1 MGLINNPIKALEDAR
16 NKTPFLEKVVG
27 RLEAI
32 IDSKLSEIE
41 NMSLTQSRKVVDD
54 LEKLVKIYQLL
65 SGGATERSENINRD
79 QHAMQ
84 IQVLIKELKKGGDQ
98 KALPT
103 MDDVIDAAFDVLDNE
118 DNQNE

>member
-16 NKTPFLEKVVG
+16 NRTPFLEKVVG

-32 IDSKLSEIE
+32 IESKLSEIE
-41 NMSLTQSRKVVDD
+41 NMSLIQSRKVVDD

-65 SGGATERSENINRD
+65 SGGATERNENINRD

-84 IQVLIKELKKGGDQ
+84 IQVLIKELRKGGNQ
-98 KALPT
+98 KALPS
-103 MDDVIDAAFDVLDNE
+103 MDDVVDAAFDVLDE
-118 DNQNE
+118 EEGQNE

>member
-16 NKTPFLEKVVG
+16 NRTPFLEKVVE

-32 IDSKLSEIE
+32 IESKLSEIE
-41 NMSLTQSRKVVDD
+41 NMSLIQSRKVVDD

-65 SGGATERSENINRD
+65 SGGATERNENINRD

-84 IQVLIKELKKGGDQ
+84 IQVLIKELRKGGNQ
-98 KALPT
+98 KALPS
-103 MDDVIDAAFDVLDNE
+103 MDDVVDAAFDVLDE
-118 DNQNE
+118 EEGQNE